1 MDRTL
6 GIELQSSS
14 HDLDDLIALA
24 RDAQVVLIGEA
35 THGTHEFYRMR
46 AEITK
51 RLISQLDFSAVCIE
65 GDWPDAYRVNRFV
78 RGADDDVEAVES
90 LGGFARFPTWMW
102 RNAEVLDF
110 VSWLREH
117 NDERAGS
124 AKAGFYGLDLYSLYA
139 SIDAIVTYL
148 DRIDPDAAARARLR
162 YACLTPYEEDAQTYA
177 VALFRGLGRSC
188 SDDVLAQLREIQR
201 ASALYAKRDGRVA
214 EDEYFYAEQ
223 NAWVVANAEQYYGA
237 MLSDAVSLWNL
248 RDRHMIETLERLM
261 THLQRTGRRSKAV
274 VWAHNS
280 HVGDARAT
288 SMRERGETN
297 IGALSR
303 ERFGSHALL
312 VGQTMYAGTVTAADD
327 WHGLAQRKKVLP
339 AREDSYEGWFHRN
352 QPPEFY
358 LPLRRLQAAA
368 TALPSGL
375 RERAIGVIYR
385 PQTELASH
393 YFRADLA
400 KQFDAIFHIEHTRAV
415 EPLERS
421 AVWVAGEV
429 PETYPS
435 LM

>member
-1 MDRTL
+1 MDVTL
-6 GIELQSSS
+6 GTPLRNDA
-14 HDLDDLIALA
+14 HDYDDLIALA
-24 RDAQVVLIGEA
+24 READVVLIGEG
-35 THGTHEFYRMR
+35 THGTHEFYRTR
-46 AEITK
+46 AEITQ
-51 RLISQLDFSAVCIE
+51 RLISELGFNAVCIE

-78 RGADDDVEAVES
+78 RGADDDAEAVES
-90 LGGFARFPTWMW
+90 LGGFGRFPTWMW

-110 VSWLREH
+110 VSWLREY
-117 NDERAGS
+117 NDARMGPS
-124 AKAGFYGLDLYSLYA
+124 KTGFYGLDLYSMYA

-148 DRIDPDAAARARLR
+148 DKIDPVAAARARQR

-188 SDDVLAQLREIQR
+188 TDDVLAQLREIQR
-201 ASALYAKRDGRVA
+201 SAALYAKRDGRIA

-223 NAWVVANAEQYYGA
+223 NAWVVANAEHYYGA
-237 MLSDAVSLWNL
+237 MLSDDVSLWNL
-248 RDRHMIETLERLM
+248 RDRHMIETLERLK
-261 THLQRTGRRSKAV
+261 THLQRTGKPFKAV

-297 IGALSR
+297 IGALAR
-303 ERFGSHALL
+303 ERYGKRALL
-312 VGQTMYAGTVTAADD
+312 VGQTTYTGTVTAADD
-327 WHGLAQRKKVLP
+327 WHGPAHRKTVLP
-339 AREDSYEGWFHRN
+339 AREDSYEGWFHEH
-352 QPPEFY
+352 QPPAFY
-358 LPLRRLQAAA
+358 LALRRLQGAA
-368 TALPSGL
+368 TTLPTGL

-400 KQFDAIFHIEHTRAV
+400 KQFDALFHIERTRAV

-421 AVWVAGEV
+421 ALWIGGEV

-435 LM
+435 RL